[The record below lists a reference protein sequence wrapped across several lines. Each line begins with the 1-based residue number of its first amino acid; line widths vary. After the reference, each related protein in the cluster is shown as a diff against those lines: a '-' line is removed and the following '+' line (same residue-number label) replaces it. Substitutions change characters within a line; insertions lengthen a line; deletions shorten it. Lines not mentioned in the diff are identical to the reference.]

1 MACALTK
8 GRVEPC
14 KDSIGGLK
22 EVYFSTNFGDLDATG
37 TNIGTNDNV
46 ENFDSASATVFK
58 YDLRGTSSFE
68 GAVNSSRDTGT
79 SFFTQTL
86 NLSLK
91 KLSAADNKE
100 IKLLAYARPQIII
113 RDYNDNYFLIGRE
126 HGAELTGGTMVT
138 GAAMG
143 DMSGYTLTFEAQEAT
158 PANFVDVDSNDG
170 SSMTVGTTTIT
181 ITSGSDF

>member
-1 MACALTK
+1 MACPLTK

-22 EVYFSTNFGDLDATG
+22 EVYFSTAFGDLDASTLEAADDS
-37 TNIGTNDNV
+37 I
-46 ENFDSASATVFK
+46 ENFDSSTATVFK

-100 IKLLAYARPQIII
+100 IKLLAYGRPQIIV
-113 RDYNDNYFLIGRE
+113 RDYNDNYFLVGRE

-158 PANFVDVDSNDG
+158 PANFVNVDSNDG
-170 SSMTVGTTTIT
+170 SSMDVGTTTIT